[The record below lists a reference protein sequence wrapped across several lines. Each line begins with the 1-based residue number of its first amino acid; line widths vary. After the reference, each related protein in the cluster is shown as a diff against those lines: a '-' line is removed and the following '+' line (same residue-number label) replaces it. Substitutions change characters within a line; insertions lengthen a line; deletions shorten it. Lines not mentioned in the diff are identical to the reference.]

1 MNADFEKYF
10 DGFVSI
16 LNDMENRV
24 TKKELNECIEN
35 AENIVE
41 KMLSAIEDAKNIK
54 TKMEE

>member
-1 MNADFEKYF
+1 MNADFEIYF

-24 TKKELNECIEN
+24 TKSELNECIKS

-41 KMLSAIEDAKNIK
+41 KMLSAIEEAKNIK
-54 TKMEE
+54 TKTED

>member
-1 MNADFEKYF
+1 MNADFEIYF

-24 TKKELNECIEN
+24 TKSELNECIKS

-41 KMLSAIEDAKNIK
+41 KMLSAIEEAKNITTK
-54 TKMEE
+54 TED

>member
-54 TKMEE
+54 TKMED